1 MSKIFSFPSP
11 VNEKAAR
18 TVAVGV
24 VAMGIAFVVTGWT
37 WLLIP
42 LTYGFLARVASGPAL
57 SPLGQ
62 IATRLVA
69 PRLGEPKLVA
79 GPPKRFA
86 QLIGALFTV
95 TASILVLAGAV
106 GAAQVVI
113 GLLVVAAGLEGFGG
127 VCLGCIMF
135 GQLMK
140 VGVIPESV
148 CLECAD
154 LSQRYPQLADKA

>member
-42 LTYGFLARVASGPAL
+42 LTYGFLARVASGPTL

>member
-1 MSKIFSFPSP
+1 MPPILSFPNP

-42 LTYGFLARVASGPAL
+42 LTYGFLARVASGPRL

-62 IATRLVA
+62 IATRIVA
-69 PRLGEPKLVA
+69 PRLGEPTMVA

-86 QLIGALFTV
+86 QLIGALFTA

-135 GQLMK
+135 SQLMK

-148 CLECAD
+148 CVECAD
-154 LSQRYPQLADKA
+154 LSRRHPQLADKA

>member
-42 LTYGFLARVASGPAL
+42 LTYGFLARVASGPTL

-127 VCLGCIMF
+127 FCLGCIMF